1 MTKLGKTIET
11 GRTKTIENAQGN
23 YYNQEV
29 ILCYKK
35 MKCIAKRCNLVE
47 TIKDCLG
54 RTICMMDLTQGK
66 VEIKYRHLFI
76 SFTIEDGSSFSIF
89 REGVTTCITREND
102 RCYTA
107 SCKNKHY

>member
-1 MTKLGKTIET
+1 M
-11 GRTKTIENAQGN
+11 
-23 YYNQEV
+23 
-29 ILCYKK
+29 
-35 MKCIAKRCNLVE
+35 E